1 MPYVAAMTTI
11 VRATGVHKRW
21 GTVHALDGVTL
32 EINSGITGLLGANG
46 AGKTTLIG
54 MILGLHPPDE
64 GTLEVLG
71 RNPAT
76 FGPQVRGRLGY
87 APENDV
93 FPPEAQ
99 AQDIV
104 RHVGELHG
112 LPRRVAMTRATEV
125 LTLLGLGEE
134 RLRAIGTM
142 SLGQKQRTK
151 IAQAIVH
158 DPDLV
163 LLDEPTNGLDPLQR
177 DDMLETIRRVGTELG
192 LHVILSS
199 HLIGEVERVCDE
211 VVVLDAGRLAASGDV
226 ATMIADA
233 SGHYDVEVAGDVTA
247 LVASLVAEGLEAV
260 AGARR
265 GTFVV
270 QASTPADLDT
280 VRDAIVAS
288 GAGLRRLTRQ
298 RRSLEEQFFS

>member
-1 MPYVAAMTTI
+1 MTTI
-11 VRATGVHKRW
+11 VRATDVHKHW
-21 GTVHALDGVTL
+21 GAVHALDGVSL
-32 EINSGITGLLGANG
+32 EVHGGITGLLGANG

-54 MILGLHPPDE
+54 MILGLHPPDR

-71 RNPAT
+71 QDPAT
-76 FGPQVRGRLGY
+76 FGPQVRSRLGY

-93 FPPEAQ
+93 LPPEAQ

-112 LPRRVAMTRATEV
+112 LPRRAAMTRATEV

-134 RLRAIGTM
+134 RLRPVGTM

-211 VVVLDAGRLAASGDV
+211 VVVLDAGRLTAAGDV
-226 ATMIADA
+226 ASMVTDA
-233 SGHYDVEVAGDVTA
+233 SGNYDVEVAGDVDA
-247 LVASLVAEGLEAV
+247 LVAALAASGVEAV

-265 GTFVV
+265 GTLVV
-270 QASTPADLDT
+270 QASDPEDLDR
-280 VRDAIVAS
+280 VRDAIVATD
-288 GAGLRRLTRQ
+288 AGLRRLARQ
-298 RRSLEEQFFS
+298 RVSLEEQFFS